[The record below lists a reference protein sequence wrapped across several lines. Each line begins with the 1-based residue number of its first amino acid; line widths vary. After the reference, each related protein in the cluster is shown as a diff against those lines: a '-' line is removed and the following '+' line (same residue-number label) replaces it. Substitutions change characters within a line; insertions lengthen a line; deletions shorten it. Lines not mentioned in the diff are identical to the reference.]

1 MKRYLS
7 PFLSDH
13 KKIGRREFIQGSFLA
28 SAVFFMPW
36 KSSPLSH
43 ALQEKASSKAGK
55 SKVMV
60 KVLGTAQDGGFPQ
73 MACYCQNC
81 QDARKNPELARKVVS
96 LGLLDFTTGKSFML
110 DATPDA
116 ARQVEIIQAV
126 DPLFMRKRS
135 DAKPIDGLLLTH
147 ADVGHYT
154 GLVQFRPEVAPV
166 RNLPVYCSKIM
177 GKFLADNEPWA
188 AMVRHK
194 IIELMMFDFNKRII
208 LDENLEFEAVK
219 VPHDK
224 YSDMAG
230 YKIYGPHKTL
240 LFIPDINQWEERF
253 LDIVAS
259 VDYAFVD
266 GTFYSER
273 RGSKIHPLIIDSME
287 FFKDIVGKTKP
298 AIYFIHLNHSNRV
311 LSRDKSVRETIE
323 AKGFHVAD
331 DGQELWL

>member
-1 MKRYLS
+1 MKKYLS
-7 PFLSDH
+7 PFLSNH
-13 KKIGRREFIQGSFLA
+13 KRIGRREFIQGSFFA
-28 SAVFFMPW
+28 SAVFFMQG
-36 KSSPLSH
+36 KSLPLSH
-43 ALQEKASSKAGK
+43 PLQEKASSKPGK
-55 SKVMV
+55 SKIML

-96 LGLLDFTTGKSFML
+96 LGLLDFSAGKSFML

-116 ARQVEIIQAV
+116 ARQVETIQAV

-135 DAKPIDGLLLTH
+135 EAKPIDGLLLTH

-188 AMVRHK
+188 AMVRQK
-194 IIELMMFDFNKRII
+194 VIELRMFDFGKRIT
-208 LDENLEFEAVK
+208 LDENLEFEAVE
-219 VPHDK
+219 VPHCK
-224 YSDMAG
+224 YSDMSG

-240 LFIPDINQWEERF
+240 LFIPDIDQWEERF
-253 LDIVAS
+253 VDIVAS

-273 RGSKIHPLIIDSME
+273 RGSKRHPLIIDSME
-287 FFKDIVGKTKP
+287 FFKDIAGKAKP
-298 AIYFIHLNHSNRV
+298 AIYFIHFNHSNRV